1 MSQEFVI
8 LVSAS
13 PLKTQ
18 AHLTAIRFVRE
29 LAKKEIPVR
38 SVFFYQDA
46 VFVANRYNS
55 PPSDEPKVAN
65 QWKEL
70 SDLYGVEL
78 QTCVA
83 ASFRRG
89 IVDSQ
94 EAEQQDFEKSN
105 LDENFKIT
113 GLGQLAAAM
122 SDVSVKLIHFK

>member
-1 MSQEFVI
+1 MPQEFVI

-29 LAKKEIPVR
+29 LAIKKIPVR

-46 VFVANRYNS
+46 IYVANRFNS
-55 PPSDEPKVAN
+55 PPSDEPQISS

-70 SDLYGVEL
+70 SDLYAIEL

-89 IVDSQ
+89 ILDSQ
-94 EAEQQDFEKSN
+94 EAEQQDFNAAN
-105 LDENFKIT
+105 LDEKFKIT

-122 SDVSVKLIHFK
+122 SDISVKLIHFK